1 MTNVECLMI
10 NGGIASLNHFRT
22 DRSAKK
28 AHSWQNTLFDAYSPP
43 LVDSTFI
50 CFFTNQTG
58 RLL

>member
-1 MTNVECLMI
+1 MI